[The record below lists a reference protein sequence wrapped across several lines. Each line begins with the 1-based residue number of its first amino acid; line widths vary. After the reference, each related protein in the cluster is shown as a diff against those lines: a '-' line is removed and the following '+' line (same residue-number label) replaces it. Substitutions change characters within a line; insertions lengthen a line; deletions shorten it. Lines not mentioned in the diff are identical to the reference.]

1 MDGARLRLRQH
12 KVTDMHN
19 GFVRSFLSDESGA
32 TSIEYAL
39 IAGIVSICMVAA
51 LSQISGA
58 LQGMFATIGT
68 YFAANL

>member
-1 MDGARLRLRQH
+1 MH
-12 KVTDMHN
+12 K

-58 LQGMFATIGT
+58 LQSMFATIGT